1 MTTVPSTS
9 SAIPADL
16 KGAAGSGLA
25 TTQAEQTP
33 VTLSPALKEMIQ
45 HIVRKYAA
53 DKTTLTTTEFQA
65 FLEQEQHVRTQID
78 FIKLDL

>member
-9 SAIPADL
+9 TAIPADL

-25 TTQAEQTP
+25 NTQAEQTP
-33 VTLSPALKEMIQ
+33 VTLSPALKQVIQ
-45 HIVRKYAA
+45 HIISKYAA
-53 DKTTLTTTEFQA
+53 NKTTLTPTEFQA
-65 FLEQEQHVRTQID
+65 FLEQEQHVHTQID